1 MKALASVSRWEF
13 ILLIKPDMLED
24 TLVKVEVK
32 SATADILFLSLL
44 VGVFSFLAL
53 FESYGDG

>member
-1 MKALASVSRWEF
+1 
-13 ILLIKPDMLED
+13 MLED
-24 TLVKVEVK
+24 ILVKVEVK